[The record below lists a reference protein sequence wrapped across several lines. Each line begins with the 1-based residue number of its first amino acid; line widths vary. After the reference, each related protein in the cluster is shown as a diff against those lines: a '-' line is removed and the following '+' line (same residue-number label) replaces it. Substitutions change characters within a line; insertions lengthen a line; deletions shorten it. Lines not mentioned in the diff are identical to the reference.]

1 MRRPPLWCEHS
12 RLPLPSLNGEDLNRG
27 VYDLDMMDNE
37 EWMELLRKQQESSDA
52 NRARSDETI
61 SKIQSILKRVA
72 ATQERTKKLL
82 SRSGPRGE

>member
-1 MRRPPLWCEHS
+1 
-12 RLPLPSLNGEDLNRG
+12 
-27 VYDLDMMDNE
+27 MDNE

-61 SKIQSILKRVA
+61 SKIQSILKQVA

-82 SRSGPRGE
+82 ERSGPRGE